1 MLAPLAAGPLM
12 PHAVRTIV
20 ALFFLAL
27 PLRAQELELRFLDV
41 GQGDAILIREGGKTA
56 LVDAGH
62 SAKRI
67 LPYLQSLDIAVIDL
81 LVATHND
88 ADHIGG
94 IPAVLPAHS
103 VRSYLDTNVAHNT
116 GISRRV

>member
-94 IPAVLPAHS
+94 IPAVLEAAS
-103 VRSYLDTNVAHNT
+103 VRYYLHKYVHNKT
-116 GISRRV
+116 GTPPRI